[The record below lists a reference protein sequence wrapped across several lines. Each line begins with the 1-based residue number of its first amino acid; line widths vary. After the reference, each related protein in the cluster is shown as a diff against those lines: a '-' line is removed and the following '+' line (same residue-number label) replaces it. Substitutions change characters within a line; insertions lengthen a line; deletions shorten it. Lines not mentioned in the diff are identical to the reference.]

1 VERVLTLAGGAFFL
15 AMRSYA
21 SMEKYTRVAKP
32 ALGRGLGKL
41 MKEAQAPSSSDPVSK
56 PGPAPTGVATLIR
69 GGKSPAKPSLSIVQP
84 LAKPQ
89 PRGGEAARGQ
99 SRSNLPMRISLV
111 LADVVMIGLV
121 ARIAFA
127 RTETLGWLEL
137 TLCIAAMVLGAWLA
151 CLALWPD

>member
-1 VERVLTLAGGAFFL
+1 
-15 AMRSYA
+15 MRSYA
-21 SMEKYTRVAKP
+21 SVEKYTRVAKP

-41 MKEAQAPSSSDPVSK
+41 MKEAQAPPPLNDPVSK
-56 PGPAPTGVATLIR
+56 SGTAPAGVATLLR
-69 GGKSPAKPSLSIVQP
+69 GVKDPVKPSLSIVQP

-121 ARIAFA
+121 AHIAFY
-127 RTETLGWLEL
+127 RTEPLGWLEL
-137 TLCIAAMVLGAWLA
+137 TLCIIAMVLGAWLA
-151 CLALWPD
+151 CLALWVD